1 MKYQLPLLL
10 LCLAG
15 AVQAE
20 NTTTPGTTDP
30 RVRTVAYNER
40 DVVKIVGHYG
50 FQTLIQFGNG
60 ERIENISIGDSL
72 AWQVVPNERG
82 NLLFV
87 KPIEKNA
94 DTNLTVVTALPKR
107 RSSGSGQRIYNFALT
122 ADQRTKHADPSM
134 TWTVRFHYPAD
145 DQARLLRGEALDR
158 LARDALFSG
167 GNLDS
172 GPTDWNFDY
181 SFAGKRSQVP
191 KRIFDDGRFT
201 YFEFDDITDTP
212 AIFLVDEQRNESLV
226 NYQVEGRY
234 VVVHRVARQFTL
246 RNGNSVT
253 CIFNDAYPSA
263 PELDINSPRDRDS
276 VAATDASVGG

>member
-172 GPTDWNFDY
+172 GPTD
-181 SFAGKRSQVP
+181 
-191 KRIFDDGRFT
+191 
-201 YFEFDDITDTP
+201 TP

-234 VVVHRVARQFTL
+234 VIVHRVARQFTL

-276 VAATDASVGG
+276 TDGSVDASVGG

>member
-15 AVQAE
+15 AVHAE
-20 NTTTPGTTDP
+20 NTTTPGSTDP

-94 DTNLTVVTALPKR
+94 DTNLTVVTALPMR
-107 RSSGSGQRIYNFALT
+107 RSSVSGQRIYNFALT

-145 DQARLLRGEALDR
+145 DQARLLRGETLDR
-158 LARDALFSG
+158 LGRDALVSTG
-167 GNLDS
+167 SS

-181 SFAGKRSQVP
+181 SFAGHREQVP
-191 KRIFDDGRFT
+191 KRIFDDGQFT

-212 AIFLVDEQRNESLV
+212 AIFLVDSERNESLV
-226 NYQVEGRY
+226 NYQVQGRY

-263 PELDINSPRDRDS
+263 PERDINSPRNRGNADS
-276 VAATDASVGG
+276 ASDSGA

>member
-1 MKYQLPLLL
+1 MKCLLL
-10 LCLAG
+10 LLFLCLAG
-15 AVQAE
+15 AVHAE
-20 NTTTPGTTDP
+20 NITTPGSTDP

-50 FQTLIQFGNG
+50 FQTLIQFAND

-94 DTNLTVVTALPKR
+94 DTNLTVVTAMPGR
-107 RSSGSGQRIYNFALT
+107 RVGRNRQRIYNFSLIAN
-122 ADQRTKHADPSM
+122 QSMKHADPSM
-134 TWTVRFHYPAD
+134 TWTVRFHYPED
-145 DQARLLRGEALDR
+145 DQARLLRGQALDR
-158 LARDALFSG
+158 LGSEALISAG
-167 GNLDS
+167 S
-172 GPTDWNFDY
+172 SEPTDWNFDY
-181 SFAGKRSQVP
+181 SFTGHREQVP
-191 KRIFDDGRFT
+191 KRIFDDGQFT
-201 YFEFDDITDTP
+201 YFEFDDLTDTP
-212 AIFLVDEQRNESLV
+212 AIFLVDAERNESLV
-226 NYQVEGRY
+226 NYQVDGRY

-263 PELDINSPRDRDS
+263 HELDINSPRDRHNADVSGDS
-276 VAATDASVGG
+276 SSGA